1 VRAPSLFPGNRVSK
15 SLLVA
20 LFPLCSLTVSAQ
32 VDLNKAYNEGMN
44 AYKAKN
50 WAVAIENLSSIVKA
64 KPNDPG
70 AAVIYNL
77 GYAYFFNANYQEAAN
92 TFEGYLKKYPD
103 SDLSAEVHLTLGQ
116 SLMKVEGK
124 ADEALGHLAKAAEK
138 PEFAE
143 EARFMAADAYIAKGD
158 LAKAA
163 QTMKNA
169 MASKSSGISLLRAAL
184 KLVDLYI
191 EQSQLAEAMK
201 LLQDLE
207 RNPGYPD
214 IIVVVNNRFV
224 KIGDLHLDA
233 KAYSDALEA
242 YSNARPR
249 NQVIAVQVDRL
260 AQSKKRKEELEKRI
274 AALNKNKQPLPRN
287 IEENVATLG
296 GMIENTEKV
305 LEELRKLDTYDATI
319 QYRIGRCYFNMDR
332 YWPSSVAFEVV
343 ADENPKSEDAATSLF
358 GAMISQWKLGRLDAS
373 AVLAKR
379 YLEDHPEGH
388 QFETVAKLNATLL
401 LEARKYDEAISF
413 ISGFLDKYP
422 QSPLRQEMMTFR
434 ANARFGSGDY
444 DKAADDYDLLIKDFP
459 GAPES
464 EEYVYRRALCDFLRN
479 KYQETVAAFDNYE
492 KTYPAGQF
500 AADIRYRRGIIQLAL
515 KDYDHLIPSMKAL
528 LEDPDAKGFLGQ
540 IHTLLGDAYQNR
552 GTQDRDLEEAGTH
565 FKKAVENANG
575 DRSVIEYALE
585 QATNILKGQRRW
597 DDLETLW
604 KKFLAENKGHPMELR
619 GVSEL
624 SKLLQ
629 RANKKEEARK
639 MLSEFILRDV
649 QNPRSEYVEMLL
661 SQLAGMHLPPRN
673 VKKDAPKPD
682 LEAMEAALVNDLEI
696 PENDKSPVYVARVLF
711 AKSELARMM
720 KDQARS
726 ERSLSA
732 IANTANAVDL
742 GPILLSMVGQYLF
755 DKGEY
760 DKAEPLFQRLRDAFP
775 QSPFSDVAPV
785 GLGKIAMARKEYE
798 EAAKQFDIAIKNAS
812 SDDSLK
818 QATFGEGQALR
829 MLKRREDAKKLFEK
843 VVGTR
848 GWRGV
853 EVPGSLYELGE
864 IASESGDKAAAHGY
878 FQRVY
883 VSHGAFPQYAIKSYL
898 RAADMLR
905 MDGKHDEAKKTLQ
918 ELIRK
923 YPDSPE
929 AKKARSTVGE

>member
-1 VRAPSLFPGNRVSK
+1 
-15 SLLVA
+15 VA

-32 VDLNKAYNEGMN
+32 VDLNKAFNDGMG

-50 WAVAIENLSSIVKA
+50 WAAAIENLSAIVKA
-64 KPNDPG
+64 KPNDAG
-70 AAVIYNL
+70 ANVLYTL
-77 GYAYFFNANYQEAAN
+77 GYAYFFNLNHEEAAN
-92 TFEGYLKKYPD
+92 TFEAYLKKYPE
-103 SDLSAEVHLTLGQ
+103 SELAPEVHLTLGRALLQ
-116 SLMKVEGK
+116 LDGK
-124 ADEALGHLAKAAEK
+124 AEEALDHLSKAAAK

-143 EARFMAADAYIAKGD
+143 EARFLAADAYIAKGD
-158 LAKAA
+158 LPKAA
-163 QTMKNA
+163 ETLKNA
-169 MASKSSGISLLRAAL
+169 MAGKSSGVGLLRAAL

-191 EQSQLAEAMK
+191 DGGKLAEATK

-224 KIGDLHLDA
+224 KIGDLHLEA
-233 KAYSDALEA
+233 KDYSDALEA

-249 NQVIAVQVDRL
+249 AQVMAVQEDRL

-274 AALNKNKQPLPRN
+274 AALNKAKQPLPRN
-287 IEENVATLG
+287 LEDNVATLAA
-296 GMIENTEKV
+296 MIENTETV
-305 LEELRKLDTYDATI
+305 LGELRNLDTYDATI
-319 QYRIGRCYFNMDR
+319 QYRIGRCYFNMER
-332 YWPSSVAFEVV
+332 FWPSSVAFEVV

-358 GAMISQWKLGRLDAS
+358 GAMISQWRLGRLEAS
-373 AVLAKR
+373 GALARR
-379 YLEDHPEGH
+379 YLDNHPEGK
-388 QFETVAKLNATLL
+388 QFETVAELNATLL
-401 LEARKYDEAISF
+401 LQSRKFDEAESF
-413 ISGFLDKYP
+413 ITGFLEKHP
-422 QSPLRQEMMTFR
+422 QSPLRQKMMTFL
-434 ANARFGSGDY
+434 ANARFENQNY
-444 DKAADDYDLLIKDFP
+444 DKAAEDYDQLMKEF
-459 GAPES
+459 GGSPEYQ
-464 EEYVYRRALCDFLRN
+464 EYFYRRTLCDFLRN
-479 KYQETVAAFDNYE
+479 KYEETVAGFDAYE
-492 KTYPAGQF
+492 KNFPDGDF
-500 AADIRYRRGIIQLAL
+500 LADIRYRRGIIQLAL
-515 KDYDHLIPSMKAL
+515 KDYDTLIPSMKAL
-528 LEDPDAKGFLGQ
+528 LEDDAAKGFLGQ

-552 GTQDRDLEEAGTH
+552 GQDGDIEAAGTH
-565 FKKAVENANG
+565 FKLAVENANG
-575 DRSVIEYALE
+575 DRNVIEYALE
-585 QATNILKGQRRW
+585 QATNILRGGRRW
-597 DDLETLW
+597 DDLEALW
-604 KKFLAENKGHPMELR
+604 KKFLKDNEGHPMALR

-624 SKLLQ
+624 SKLLV

-760 DKAEPLFQRLRDAFP
+760 DKAEPLFERLRDAFP
-775 QSPFSDVAPV
+775 QSPFADVAPV
-785 GLGKIAMARKEYE
+785 GLGKIPMARKEYD
-798 EAAKQFDIAIKNAS
+798 EAAKQFDIGIKNAS
-812 SDDSLK
+812 SDDTLK
-818 QATFGEGQALR
+818 QATFGEAQALR
-829 MLKRREDAKKLFEK
+829 MLKRKEDAKKLFEK

-864 IASESGDKAAAHGY
+864 IESESGEKAKAHGY

-905 MDGKHDEAKKTLQ
+905 MDGKHDEAKKTLL

-929 AKKARSTVGE
+929 AKKARTTVGE

>member
-1 VRAPSLFPGNRVSK
+1 MRAPSLFSGNRVSK

-32 VDLNKAYNEGMN
+32 VDLNKAFNEGMN

-50 WAVAIENLSSIVKA
+50 WQVAIDNLSSIVKA
-64 KPNDPG
+64 KPNDAG
-70 AAVIYNL
+70 GNVVYTL

-103 SDLSAEVHLTLGQ
+103 TELSAEVHLTLGRSQ
-116 SLMKVEGK
+116 LQLEGK
-124 ADEALGHLAKAAEK
+124 QDEALGHLAKAAEK

-143 EARFMAADAYIAKGD
+143 EARFLAADAYIAKND
-158 LAKAA
+158 LGKAA
-163 QTMKNA
+163 QTLKNA
-169 MASKSSGISLLRAAL
+169 MAGKSSGVSLLRAAL

-191 EQSQLAEAMK
+191 DGNQLPEAIK

-224 KIGDLHLDA
+224 KIGDLQLEA

-249 NQVIAVQVDRL
+249 AQVIAVQVDRL

-305 LEELRKLDTYDATI
+305 LGELRGLDTYDATI
-319 QYRIGRCYFNMDR
+319 QYRIGRCYFNMER

-373 AVLAKR
+373 GVLAKR
-379 YLEDHPEGH
+379 YLDNHPEGQ

-401 LEARKYDEAISF
+401 LESHKYEEAVSF
-413 ISGFLDKYP
+413 ITGFLEKFP
-422 QSPLRQEMMTFR
+422 NSTLRQEMMTFR
-434 ANARFGSGDY
+434 ANARFAKGDY
-444 DKAADDYDLLIKDFP
+444 DAAATDYDQLIKDFP
-459 GAPES
+459 NPTES

-479 KYQETVAAFDNYE
+479 KYNETVAAFDNYE
-492 KTYPAGQF
+492 KTYPNGQF
-500 AADIRYRRGIIQLAL
+500 TADIRYRRGIIQLAL

-528 LEDPDAKGFLGQ
+528 LEDPDAQNFLGQ

-552 GTQDRDLEEAGTH
+552 GNDGDLDLAGTH
-565 FKKAVENANG
+565 FKKAVELAHG
-575 DRSVIEYALE
+575 DRSVLEYALE
-585 QATNILKGQRRW
+585 QATSILKGARRW
-597 DDLETLW
+597 DDLESLW
-604 KKFLAENKGHPMELR
+604 KKFLADNPGHPMELR

-639 MLSEFILRDV
+639 MLSEHILKDV

-661 SQLAGMHLPPRN
+661 SQLAGMHLPPRS

-682 LEAMEAALVNDLEI
+682 IEAMEAALVNDLEI
-696 PENDKSPVYVARVLF
+696 PENDKTPVYIARVLF

-760 DKAEPLFQRLRDAFP
+760 DKAEPLYERLRDAFP
-775 QSPFSDVAPV
+775 QSPFADVAPV

-812 SDDSLK
+812 SDDTLK

-829 MLKRREDAKKLFEK
+829 MLKRREEAKKLFEK
-843 VVGTR
+843 VVGAKN
-848 GWRGV
+848 WRGI

-905 MDGKHDEAKKTLQ
+905 MDGKQDEFKKTIE

-929 AKKARSTVGE
+929 AKKARSIIGE